1 MEWLCTG
8 LRLTA
13 CKGGETGKGVVEFA
27 LGSDTQQSNSAAT
40 MDVVN
45 FLGAVVPAQMQ
56 GSPVSQW
63 GVVFEDTS
71 PLMLVSLAGAR
82 LIFNFDFS
90 AHTCVISV
98 KFVTA
103 YAWDQESGEVGATMD
118 YSVAERTVFQ
128 LDPQVYYV
136 TSDL

>member
-1 MEWLCTG
+1 M
-8 LRLTA
+8 
-13 CKGGETGKGVVEFA
+13 
-27 LGSDTQQSNSAAT
+27 
-40 MDVVN
+40 
-45 FLGAVVPAQMQ
+45 
-56 GSPVSQW
+56 
-63 GVVFEDTS
+63 
-71 PLMLVSLAGAR
+71 
-82 LIFNFDFS
+82 
-90 AHTCVISV
+90 ISV